1 MHILNG
7 VSRTGIRII
16 WLYDLAFV
24 QACSIIIILHSELE
38 NIEGTWQEDKLN
50 YSVFESQSQSPCT
63 LSSSVPVV
71 EMLEVTFWKKS
82 DEETSLYKWS
92 EKYADLVY
100 AVLGFSNNIKH
111 QHCTQRNS
119 ISLCCI
125 NKRLAGSQ
133 RHSYWENKLKNSK
146 YNFVTSWS
154 KKKN

>member
-1 MHILNG
+1 MEF
-7 VSRTGIRII
+7 SRTGIRII

-63 LSSSVPVV
+63 LSSWVPVV

-119 ISLCCI
+119 ICLCCI

>member
-1 MHILNG
+1 MEFSG
-7 VSRTGIRII
+7 AGIRII

-50 YSVFESQSQSPCT
+50 YSVFESQSQSPCAM
-63 LSSSVPVV
+63 SSWVPVV
-71 EMLEVTFWKKS
+71 EMLEVTFWKKFH
-82 DEETSLYKWS
+82 EETSLYKWS

-100 AVLGFSNNIKH
+100 AVLGFSSNIKH

-119 ISLCCI
+119 ICLCCI

-133 RHSYWENKLKNSK
+133 RQSYWENKLKNSK